1 MVRLKLLTL
10 VFNNRKTRKVGDKN
24 DKSDTSK
31 IKDNVI
37 APKISEKIVN
47 NKNNINMSDQ
57 VLKVKILQDLK
68 CQTEER
74 ATSKSTN
81 RRS

>member
-10 VFNNRKTRKVGDKN
+10 RLNNRKTRKVGDKN

-57 VLKVKILQDLK
+57 VLKVKKYCKI
-68 CQTEER
+68 
-74 ATSKSTN
+74 
-81 RRS
+81 